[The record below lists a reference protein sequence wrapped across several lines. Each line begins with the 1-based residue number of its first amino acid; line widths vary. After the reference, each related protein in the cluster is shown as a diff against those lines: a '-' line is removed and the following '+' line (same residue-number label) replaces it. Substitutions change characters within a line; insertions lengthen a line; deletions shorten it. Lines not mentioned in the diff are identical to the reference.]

1 MKFIVNTVIII
12 FMMIFPFTCSAEYQS
27 FADDTIRVLY
37 LGGEFL
43 KDNNS
48 YANSVTEYI
57 KEKYASKKLES
68 DVLTF
73 DNSSAAADNMHQIIN
88 FDPDLVYI
96 DFCYDDSVLDKDISG
111 ISLEKIIRTLAEKN
125 RSVSVIILKQ
135 PNAELDAE
143 YPETDAVIKYYNIP
157 VIDVQKYI
165 DKKVKGEVY
174 TKESLFDNGR
184 PTKDGYDAISSAITK
199 YTDAEMRKCLVYRE
213 KAMNDDDSSVH
224 EPLPN
229 PVNTERNKVTPD
241 ELEIIIKNGIQ
252 LGVGSC
258 IGIAGDK
265 AYYVDSRNINSET
278 KSIGGAMYIPIRF
291 LYDALGAKIYYEPMD
306 NTVAVSVEKTEIKL
320 SYDGKKPVIN
330 GAESDENWRLYYENG
345 ITYVPVATAA
355 CLTNKK
361 ILSNG
366 KNVLLYT
373 QIEEKEID
381 VSEALDAVRNNLA
394 EWR

>member
-1 MKFIVNTVIII
+1 M
-12 FMMIFPFTCSAEYQS
+12 
-27 FADDTIRVLY
+27 
-37 LGGEFL
+37 
-43 KDNNS
+43 
-48 YANSVTEYI
+48 
-57 KEKYASKKLES
+57 
-68 DVLTF
+68 
-73 DNSSAAADNMHQIIN
+73 
-88 FDPDLVYI
+88 
-96 DFCYDDSVLDKDISG
+96 
-111 ISLEKIIRTLAEKN
+111 
-125 RSVSVIILKQ
+125 LKQ

-199 YTDAEMRKCLVYRE
+199 YTDAEMRKCLVFRE
-213 KAMNDDDSSVH
+213 KAMNEDDSSIH

-229 PVNTERNKVTPD
+229 PVNTERNKVTSD

-252 LGVGSC
+252 LSVGSS

-345 ITYVPVATAA
+345 ITYVPVAAAA